1 MIMFKVFFEFC
12 LISILVIL
20 TIAFAGNTDLA
31 HATGEVTLFLL
42 LPLTIL
48 FQNNFANGVRK
59 ISENPATKF
68 FLAILLISLLHGAA
82 WLNLSIYPAYSI
94 SSARTLVSC
103 FYAFLLSVLL
113 LNERSAIIR
122 FCVFLMI
129 FGALEAGIGLS
140 QAFSG
145 RNTLFGIITLPKDW
159 RAYGTFY
166 NSDHF
171 AAFLEM
177 CFFTSLGILMSI
189 LPSSE
194 RFLHWRDRVHSLKGK
209 EKNIFALIS
218 LCLLLLFL
226 GIVFTKS
233 RMGIISTFSALAL
246 FVIFFI
252 QKKRMSAHKRQI
264 TYLIAIFIITA
275 LWLGIDPII
284 ERFKLAGSDLLD
296 LEKGSRGAL
305 WTASVRTIKDAPLLG
320 SGIGTYR
327 FVFTEHQPA
336 HLRALFTHAHN
347 DYIEVAV
354 EFGITGLLLLLAGG
368 IYYFRRTFKIWR
380 ERHNA
385 WARGLGLGIA
395 GGIFSV
401 ALHSGGDFVLR
412 SYSNGIL
419 FSMLLGIGYNAITME
434 KHGE

>member
-194 RFLHWRDRVHSLKGK
+194 RFLHWRLNSSRKQGRPWPWSSTNMGVSKG
-209 EKNIFALIS
+209 
-218 LCLLLLFL
+218 
-226 GIVFTKS
+226 
-233 RMGIISTFSALAL
+233 
-246 FVIFFI
+246 
-252 QKKRMSAHKRQI
+252 
-264 TYLIAIFIITA
+264 
-275 LWLGIDPII
+275 W
-284 ERFKLAGSDLLD
+284 
-296 LEKGSRGAL
+296 
-305 WTASVRTIKDAPLLG
+305 
-320 SGIGTYR
+320 
-327 FVFTEHQPA
+327 
-336 HLRALFTHAHN
+336 
-347 DYIEVAV
+347 
-354 EFGITGLLLLLAGG
+354 
-368 IYYFRRTFKIWR
+368 
-380 ERHNA
+380 
-385 WARGLGLGIA
+385 
-395 GGIFSV
+395 
-401 ALHSGGDFVLR
+401 
-412 SYSNGIL
+412 
-419 FSMLLGIGYNAITME
+419 
-434 KHGE
+434 